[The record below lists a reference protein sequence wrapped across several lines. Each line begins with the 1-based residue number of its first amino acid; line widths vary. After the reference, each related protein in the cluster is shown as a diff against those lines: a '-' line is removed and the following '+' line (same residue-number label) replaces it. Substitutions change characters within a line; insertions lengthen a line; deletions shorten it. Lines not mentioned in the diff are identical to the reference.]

1 MTALDVKATPWS
13 GGWELEIDD
22 DHHTQVTTLDKAHQ
36 QVIDYLDTTYE
47 DIDHSGWDIHIVP
60 NIELQDE
67 VREARAATVSAVE
80 AQLEAALLSR
90 TIARKL
96 RAAGFSV
103 TDTAAIMGVSRGRV
117 SQLVKG

>member
-1 MTALDVKATPWS
+1 MTALDVKATPWP
-13 GGWELEIDD
+13 GGWEWEIDD
-22 DHHTQVTTLDKAHQ
+22 DHHTQVTTLDKARP

>member
-1 MTALDVKATPWS
+1 MVWVESQLPGLTTTAPATH
-13 GGWELEIDD
+13 LH

>member
-1 MTALDVKATPWS
+1 
-13 GGWELEIDD
+13 
-22 DHHTQVTTLDKAHQ
+22 
-36 QVIDYLDTTYE
+36 
-47 DIDHSGWDIHIVP
+47 
-60 NIELQDE
+60 
-67 VREARAATVSAVE
+67 VSAVE